1 MSFHS
6 QAQQRLRSGY
16 TTGACAAAAAK
27 GAALFFFTGKVP
39 ESVDIPF
46 PDTSRHH
53 FTLCYS
59 AIDQHGA
66 CTIGLKKDAGDDPDV
81 TNKALITATVQWAT
95 AAEHNESCI
104 DLGILLLCGGQGVGM
119 VTKPG
124 LAIPTGEPAINPV
137 PRTMI
142 AEAVAEVLC
151 DHQDP
156 QTQLDQ
162 KILITIAV
170 PEGEFLSRKTLNHR
184 LGIVGGISILGTTG
198 IVRPISA
205 EAWQATISASMHVAR
220 AAGLNDI
227 VLSTG
232 RTSEKGAQK
241 VLALPIES
249 YAMMG
254 DFLKFSLQEAASNN
268 FTTIHYAGMWA
279 KVMKAALQI
288 PQTHVRNGALEV
300 EQATQ
305 LLIELGAPPLLSEKL
320 IACNTAR
327 EMLFY
332 LKQEKRHDLI
342 RAVCHRAKYYAESV
356 SHKAVHIYLIDDK
369 AEVIYYE

>member
-1 MSFHS
+1 MSSHLQS
-6 QAQQRLRSGY
+6 KQRLRSGY

-27 GAALFFFTGKVP
+27 GAVLFFFTGKVP
-39 ESVDIPF
+39 KNVEIPF
-46 PDTSRHH
+46 PDSSRHS
-53 FTLCYS
+53 FVFCYN
-59 AIDQHGA
+59 ALNKNGA
-66 CTIGLKKDAGDDPDV
+66 TTIGLKKDAGDDPDV
-81 TNKALITATVQWAT
+81 TNKALITATAQWTTAT
-95 AAEHNESCI
+95 AHQESCI
-104 DLGILLLCGGQGVGM
+104 DLGTFVLCGGQGVGM

-124 LAIPTGEPAINPV
+124 LAIDPGEPAINPV

-142 AEAVAEVLC
+142 AEAVAEALH
-151 DHQDP
+151 DHHGQIP
-156 QTQLDQ
+156 HDQ
-162 KILITIAV
+162 RLLITIAV
-170 PEGEFLSRKTLNHR
+170 PEGEFLSTKTLNHR

-220 AAGLNDI
+220 AAGLDNI

-241 VLALPIES
+241 VLNLAIEA

-254 DFLKFSLQEAASNN
+254 DFFEFSLREAALNN

-279 KVMKAALQI
+279 KVMKAALHI

-300 EQATQ
+300 EQAAQ
-305 LLIELGAPPLLSEKL
+305 LLIELGAPVALGEKL
-320 IACNTAR
+320 MSCNTAR

-332 LKQEKRHDLI
+332 LNHEKRSDLI
-342 RAVCHRAKYYAESV
+342 RAVCQRAKKYAESI
-356 SHKAVHIYLIDDK
+356 SQRTVHIYLVDDK